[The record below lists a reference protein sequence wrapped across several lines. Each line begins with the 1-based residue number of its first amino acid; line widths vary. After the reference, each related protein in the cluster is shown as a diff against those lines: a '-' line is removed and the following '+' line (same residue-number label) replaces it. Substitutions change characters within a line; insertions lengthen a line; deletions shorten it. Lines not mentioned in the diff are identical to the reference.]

1 MKAMMKETRKGR
13 KRGAA
18 KIFSCFDVGKQ
29 FIIVLLPELRTLRLG
44 VTDTG

>member
-1 MKAMMKETRKGR
+1 MMKETRKGR
-13 KRGAA
+13 KRSAS
-18 KIFSCFDVGKQ
+18 KIFSCFYVSNQ